1 MKFQDIPVTSI
12 NIKEVLKAELDHLE
26 DISAV
31 QIGAGCGGWEKPKM
45 GIQSPHINDPVWE
58 LFKSHASWKVYLFEP
73 VVSEFVELVEFY
85 KDCKNVTTFNACV
98 VPHMYSRYE
107 ALYIRKSKSMSSID
121 PFHRKLDQYAEVVE
135 LKTCLSIGI
144 EDVAHAL
151 DLNPYF
157 LQIDTEGLDCKL
169 ILKLERFENIKL
181 LSFEWIHADE
191 EEIQKVYN
199 KLKFHGFELIFKSHF
214 DVVFKKIK

>member
-1 MKFQDIPVTSI
+1 MKFQDIPVSSI

-58 LFKSHASWKVYLFEP
+58 LFKSHPSWKVYLFEP

-98 VPHMYSRYE
+98 IDDDRGSRYE
-107 ALYIRKSKSMSSID
+107 ALFVRKSKSMSSTE
-121 PFHRKLDQYAEVVE
+121 PVHRKTDRYAEITEV
-135 LKTCLSIGI
+135 KTCLSVEVKNII
-144 EDVAHAL
+144 QL
-151 DLNPYF
+151 DPYF

-169 ILKLERFENIKL
+169 ILKLEHFRGIKL
-181 LSFEWIHADE
+181 LSFEWINSSEWDIE
-191 EEIQKVYN
+191 KVYI
-199 KLKFHGFELIFKSHF
+199 KLKSHGFELIFKSHF